1 MRIEYLDEVDSTNAY
16 IRRYLE
22 EGEDVI
28 VCARRQT
35 GGRGTKGR
43 SFCSEEGGVYLS
55 ALTFYP
61 DLPVSR
67 AFRIMTHSAVAVCRT
82 AKAFGADAQIK
93 WPNDV
98 FAAGRKLSGTLI
110 ENILSGD
117 KVRCSVVGIGFNV
130 NNDVSALGG
139 IAVTLSELVGTVKT
153 DDVRDELISNL
164 LREDDFAD
172 YLSFVRFL
180 GKEITV
186 VEGEKSFPA
195 IARAISEDGRLIAD
209 TAAGRRTLSAAEI
222 SVRF

>member
-1 MRIEYLDEVDSTNAY
+1 MRIEYLDEVDSTNTY

-43 SFCSEEGGVYLS
+43 SFCSKEGGVYLS

-139 IAVTLSELVGTVKT
+139 IAVSLSELVGTVKT

>member
-1 MRIEYLDEVDSTNAY
+1 MRIEYLDEVDSTNTY

-43 SFCSEEGGVYLS
+43 SFCSKEGGVYLS

-67 AFRIMTHSAVAVCRT
+67 AFRIMTHSAVAVCCT

-139 IAVTLSELVGTVKT
+139 IAVSLSELVGTVKT

-164 LREDDFAD
+164 LREDDFAE

>member
-1 MRIEYLDEVDSTNAY
+1 MRIEYLDEVDSTNTY

-43 SFCSEEGGVYLS
+43 SFCSKEGGVYLS

-139 IAVTLSELVGTVKT
+139 IAVSLSELVGSVKT
-153 DDVRDELISNL
+153 DDVRDELIANL
-164 LREDDFAD
+164 LREDDFAE

>member
-1 MRIEYLDEVDSTNAY
+1 MRIEYLDEVDSTNTY

-35 GGRGTKGR
+35 GGRGTKSR
-43 SFCSEEGGVYLS
+43 SFCSKEGGVYLS

-139 IAVTLSELVGTVKT
+139 IAVSLSELVGTVKT

-164 LREDDFAD
+164 LREDDFAE
-172 YLSFVRFL
+172 YLSLVRFL

-209 TAAGRRTLSAAEI
+209 TAAGRRVLSAAEI

>member
-1 MRIEYLDEVDSTNAY
+1 MKIEYLDEVDSTNSY
-16 IRRYLE
+16 IRRYLDV
-22 EGEDVI
+22 GEDVI

-55 ALTFYP
+55 ALTFYR

-67 AFRIMTHSAVAVCRT
+67 AFRIMTHSAVSVCRT
-82 AKAFGADAQIK
+82 AKAFGAEVQIK

-110 ENILSGD
+110 ENVFAGD
-117 KVRCSVVGIGFNV
+117 KVRCSIVGIGLNV

-139 IAVTLSELVGTVKT
+139 IAVALSELVGRVKT
-153 DDVRDELISNL
+153 EEVRDELIANL
-164 LREDDFAD
+164 MRRDDFSD

-186 VEGEKSFPA
+186 IEGEKSYPA
-195 IARAISEDGRLIAD
+195 VAREVSEDGRLIVD
-209 TAAGRRTLSAAEI
+209 AGGQTHALSAAEI

>member
-1 MRIEYLDEVDSTNAY
+1 MRIEYLDEVDSTNTY

-43 SFCSEEGGVYLS
+43 SFCSKEGGVYLS

-139 IAVTLSELVGTVKT
+139 IAVSLSELVGTVKT

-164 LREDDFAD
+164 LREDDFAE

>member
-1 MRIEYLDEVDSTNAY
+1 MKIEYLDEVDSTNTY

-22 EGEDVI
+22 GGEDVI

-43 SFCSEEGGVYLS
+43 SFCSEEGGVYVS
-55 ALTFYP
+55 ALNFYS
-61 DLPVSR
+61 DLHVSR

-82 AKAFGADAQIK
+82 AKAFGAEAQIK

-110 ENILSGD
+110 ENVFSGD
-117 KVRCSVVGIGFNV
+117 KVRCSIVGIGLNV

-139 IAVTLSELVGTVKT
+139 IAVTLSELIGKVKT
-153 DDVRDELISNL
+153 ETVRDELIANL
-164 LREDDFAD
+164 MREDDFAD

-186 VEGEKSFPA
+186 IEGDKSYPA
-195 IARAISEDGRLIAD
+195 IAREISEDGRLIAD
-209 TAAGRRTLSAAEI
+209 TESGRRALSAAEI

>member
-1 MRIEYLDEVDSTNAY
+1 MRIEYLDEVDSTNTY

-139 IAVTLSELVGTVKT
+139 IAVSLSELVGTVKT

-186 VEGEKSFPA
+186 VEGGRSYPA
-195 IARAISEDGRLIAD
+195 IAREIAQDGRLIAD

>member
-1 MRIEYLDEVDSTNAY
+1 MRIEYLDEVDSTNTY

-139 IAVTLSELVGTVKT
+139 IAVSLSELVGTVKT

-164 LREDDFAD
+164 LREDDFAE